1 MFFYQIINN
10 PDTLSIPVFV
20 EKACLIN
27 HGLFSSLGPKGPG
40 ELLPSLGIR
49 RRSPSYVVSF
59 FKDLLL

>member
-1 MFFYQIINN
+1 MFFYQIINY

-27 HGLFSSLGPKGPG
+27 HGLFKPG
-40 ELLPSLGIR
+40 ELLPSLGVR
-49 RRSPSYVVSF
+49 RRRPSYVVSF